1 MTTTEYLKQRGIE
14 LLDFFGIKPT
24 SSLVI
29 KTLRG
34 EVLTIEHR
42 LPKAEEKEFIEEF
55 LQGKPSIP
63 AVQIERVQFP
73 NDLNGTEAADLEHKV
88 RIDQAYYERKQ
99 EYVFETNFGLS
110 FSREDWNRQCWR
122 SKTYDSDKSEYLI
135 AVRDKS
141 TPDRKIIG
149 HSTHSSEKEIE
160 AIQGSFSKYKDID
173 SKDTAIETYII
184 FNSNDPEYKKAKTEN
199 LERYL
204 DDPRNK
210 VSLINVID
218 IPETV
223 LIYSNENN
231 IHKLYSGNNIFQDFY
246 NENYNKPGTASVCT
260 TDALHMLSDCIKY
273 KIPLK
278 EIDFMKIENQFFAPE
293 LNYYIHSRISNNMDI
308 DKRNL
313 YDDTVNNEVKLCY
326 TDYRAFLKEH
336 NLSDIPRDLSFI
348 NEAVMYNPST
358 LEILTDKEKQSI
370 NWQDLLESSMESPL
384 KHMPKELITFDL
396 LYKANYYEPE
406 MIYKHLPSSFSNEQI
421 VKLIEKSYRS
431 ENSIDNNGR
440 KLTVL
445 INALP
450 NDLKNKGLVSEL
462 HKQFD
467 KTYLLK
473 ELAYSLIVLDL
484 EKNNKNAINAIE
496 HFKNSRFIIDY
507 DPCGFDNSWGQVC
520 GGEYYTNS
528 NMLNPADKFEP
539 DLLTIKQWHD
549 IASQDTRMLEFIPES
564 IIKEET
570 FWENY
575 QEFIGKGGYL
585 NNPDNEYCM
594 EKFDEYQVFDKM
606 PEHLKTNPDICLD
619 LLEKKAISLSFIKNP
634 TEEHYL
640 LVNPQDYDR
649 IPLDLREKDSFKDL
663 ALKAFSIEKWNILNI
678 PEKFI
683 TQEMVSEALSHDMEL
698 CNRIPIHYLS
708 EELLCNKIKNYKHQ
722 GAFSEINRSGEHPQ
736 YIEYE
741 LSNHKK
747 VLQYVPEEL
756 KTDLVCQAALKA
768 NPENA
773 AFLPQNH
780 YTNEEKELVS
790 TQKAEVSNKA
800 FPEKLKTDQEKD
812 YLIDKFDVHEVIS
825 KMPEDLKN
833 NPNIFYDYL
842 QSQQYNPI
850 QKLQLTELA
859 NTESPISKM
868 RLNIKSFVKPNFSQF
883 PFSEMPLD
891 IKQSVTN
898 LIESHEKVTKDY
910 FTIRNKVSPYI
921 IKDYVLKDGLIVLH
935 DSIANL
941 EKIKESFLNR
951 INKNNKAQQADKQE
965 LPLIKFNSKFEKY
978 SDLLPK
984 DLEAK
989 LSEDKEFLSSK
1000 VEEDKRILENKYDFH
1015 RVENV
1020 EEFNDLCKEIIYQ
1033 KAAMNILNNRIEE
1046 NNDCAIRIERESP
1059 SRKDYSNINNEL
1071 KTTFIKNILPL
1082 FKNLEF
1088 KTDEKIFINNDYTFF
1103 FQSQKHDSNVEIS
1116 NLSNELSSDMSY
1128 SLKQDVMFLA
1138 SNFHGCQIKQSCLN
1152 ENNLLRT
1159 VSSEALELFKTSD
1172 IYKSIN
1178 LSYKSE
1184 IESELLLRR
1193 NNTPELKV
1201 GHTDNK
1207 KELEKQKN
1215 DRNSSEIR
1223 RTGMENRNIL
1233 HPKRKKEL
1241 SNSNRISKSSINN
1254 RDSNRR
1260 RKGPKL

>member
-88 RIDQAYYERKQ
+88 RTDQAYYERKQ

-122 SKTYDSDKSEYLI
+122 SKIYDSDKSEYLI

-160 AIQGSFSKYKDID
+160 AIQRSFSKYKDID

-184 FNSNDPEYKKAKTEN
+184 FNSNDPEYQKAKTED

-231 IHKLYSGNNIFQDFY
+231 IHKLYSGKNIFEDFY

-260 TDALHMLSDCIKY
+260 TDALHMLNDCIKF

-308 DKRNL
+308 DKRDL
-313 YDDTVNNEVKLCY
+313 YEDTINEEVKQCY

-358 LEILTDKEKQSI
+358 LEILTDKEKQGI

-384 KHMPKELITFDL
+384 KYMPKELITFDL

-406 MIYKHLPSSFSNEQI
+406 MIYKHLPSSFTNEQI
-421 VKLIEKSYRS
+421 VKLIEKNYRS
-431 ENSIDNNGR
+431 ENSIDNNGL
-440 KLTVL
+440 KLSVL

-467 KTYLLK
+467 KTDLLK
-473 ELAYSLIVLDL
+473 ELAYSLIGLDL
-484 EKNNKNAINAIE
+484 EKNNKNAINAME

-520 GGEYYTNS
+520 GGEYYINS

-549 IASQDTRMLEFIPES
+549 IASQDTRMIEFIPKS
-564 IIKEET
+564 IIKEEA

-575 QEFIGKGGYL
+575 QDYIGKGGYL

-594 EKFDEYQVFDKM
+594 EKFDEYQVFSKM
-606 PEHLKTNPDICLD
+606 PEHLQTNPDICLD
-619 LLEKKAISLSFIKNP
+619 LLEKKAVSISFIKNP
-634 TEEHYL
+634 TEDHYL

-649 IPLDLREKDSFKDL
+649 IPLDLRKKDSFKDL
-663 ALKAFSIEKWNILNI
+663 ALKAFNIEKWNILHI

-698 CNRIPIHYLS
+698 CNKIPIHYLS

-773 AFLPQNH
+773 AFLPKNH
-780 YTNEEKELVS
+780 LNNNTMNDLKIENLHLREL
-790 TQKAEVSNKA
+790 NKD
-800 FPEKLKTDQEKD
+800 EIDILHKIQMSGKVVDSGISEGNKD
-812 YLIDKFDVHEVIS
+812 LIDK
-825 KMPEDLKN
+825 
-833 NPNIFYDYL
+833 Y
-842 QSQQYNPI
+842 
-850 QKLQLTELA
+850 
-859 NTESPISKM
+859 
-868 RLNIKSFVKPNFSQF
+868 FSQDNKELITAIKNDD
-883 PFSEMPLD
+883 SGMIAD
-891 IKQSVTN
+891 IEGRRRLTAGEILESRGIIPDGTTAKTLEEEGYKVELLKSKINSKTENHLGVDKTNMKTVNNNAPMTEKKQSVPLNTLGEVKTAQKSQGKTN
-898 LIESHEKVTKDY
+898 T
-910 FTIRNKVSPYI
+910 NP
-921 IKDYVLKDGLIVLH
+921 
-935 DSIANL
+935 
-941 EKIKESFLNR
+941 
-951 INKNNKAQQADKQE
+951 
-965 LPLIKFNSKFEKY
+965 
-978 SDLLPK
+978 
-984 DLEAK
+984 
-989 LSEDKEFLSSK
+989 
-1000 VEEDKRILENKYDFH
+1000 
-1015 RVENV
+1015 
-1020 EEFNDLCKEIIYQ
+1020 
-1033 KAAMNILNNRIEE
+1033 
-1046 NNDCAIRIERESP
+1046 
-1059 SRKDYSNINNEL
+1059 
-1071 KTTFIKNILPL
+1071 TT
-1082 FKNLEF
+1082 
-1088 KTDEKIFINNDYTFF
+1088 
-1103 FQSQKHDSNVEIS
+1103 
-1116 NLSNELSSDMSY
+1116 
-1128 SLKQDVMFLA
+1128 
-1138 SNFHGCQIKQSCLN
+1138 G
-1152 ENNLLRT
+1152 
-1159 VSSEALELFKTSD
+1159 
-1172 IYKSIN
+1172 
-1178 LSYKSE
+1178 
-1184 IESELLLRR
+1184 
-1193 NNTPELKV
+1193 
-1201 GHTDNK
+1201 
-1207 KELEKQKN
+1207 
-1215 DRNSSEIR
+1215 
-1223 RTGMENRNIL
+1223 NIL
-1233 HPKRKKEL
+1233 HSNHKDKL
-1241 SNSNRISKSSINN
+1241 SNSNKISKSHTNI
-1254 RDSNRR
+1254 RDSNRKR
-1260 RKGPKL
+1260 RSHKL

>member
-308 DKRNL
+308 DKRDL
-313 YDDTVNNEVKLCY
+313 YEDTINEEVKQCY

-358 LEILTDKEKQSI
+358 LEILTDKEKQGI

-384 KHMPKELITFDL
+384 KYMPKELITFDL

-406 MIYKHLPSSFSNEQI
+406 MIYKHLPSSFTNEQI
-421 VKLIEKSYRS
+421 VKLIEKNYRS
-431 ENSIDNNGR
+431 ENSIDNNGL
-440 KLTVL
+440 KLSVL

-467 KTYLLK
+467 KTDLLK
-473 ELAYSLIVLDL
+473 ELAYSLIELDL
-484 EKNNKNAINAIE
+484 EKNNKNAINAME

-575 QEFIGKGGYL
+575 QDFIGKGGYL
-585 NNPDNEYCM
+585 NNPDNDYCM
-594 EKFDEYQVFDKM
+594 DKFDEYQVFSKM
-606 PEHLKTNPDICLD
+606 PEHLKTNPDICRD

-708 EELLCNKIKNYKHQ
+708 EELLCDKIKNYKHQ

-773 AFLPQNH
+773 AFLPKNH
-780 YTNEEKELVS
+780 LNNNTMNDLKIENLHLREL
-790 TQKAEVSNKA
+790 NKDEIDILHKIQMSGRVVD
-800 FPEKLKTDQEKD
+800 PGISEGNKD
-812 YLIDKFDVHEVIS
+812 LIDK
-825 KMPEDLKN
+825 
-833 NPNIFYDYL
+833 Y
-842 QSQQYNPI
+842 
-850 QKLQLTELA
+850 
-859 NTESPISKM
+859 
-868 RLNIKSFVKPNFSQF
+868 FSQDNKELITAIENDD
-883 PFSEMPLD
+883 SGMIAD
-891 IKQSVTN
+891 IEGRRRLTAGEILESKGIIPGGTTAKTLEEEGYKVELLKSKINSKTENHLGVDKTNMKTVNNNDPMTGKKQSV
-898 LIESHEKVTKDY
+898 
-910 FTIRNKVSPYI
+910 P
-921 IKDYVLKDGLIVLH
+921 
-935 DSIANL
+935 
-941 EKIKESFLNR
+941 LNTLGEV
-951 INKNNKAQQADKQE
+951 KTAQKSQGK
-965 LPLIKFNSKFEKY
+965 
-978 SDLLPK
+978 
-984 DLEAK
+984 
-989 LSEDKEFLSSK
+989 
-1000 VEEDKRILENKYDFH
+1000 
-1015 RVENV
+1015 
-1020 EEFNDLCKEIIYQ
+1020 
-1033 KAAMNILNNRIEE
+1033 MNI
-1046 NNDCAIRIERESP
+1046 
-1059 SRKDYSNINNEL
+1059 
-1071 KTTFIKNILPL
+1071 
-1082 FKNLEF
+1082 
-1088 KTDEKIFINNDYTFF
+1088 
-1103 FQSQKHDSNVEIS
+1103 
-1116 NLSNELSSDMSY
+1116 
-1128 SLKQDVMFLA
+1128 
-1138 SNFHGCQIKQSCLN
+1138 
-1152 ENNLLRT
+1152 
-1159 VSSEALELFKTSD
+1159 
-1172 IYKSIN
+1172 
-1178 LSYKSE
+1178 
-1184 IESELLLRR
+1184 
-1193 NNTPELKV
+1193 TPA
-1201 GHTDNK
+1201 
-1207 KELEKQKN
+1207 
-1215 DRNSSEIR
+1215 
-1223 RTGMENRNIL
+1223 TGNIL
-1233 HPKRKKEL
+1233 HSNHKDKL
-1241 SNSNRISKSSINN
+1241 SNSNKISKSHTNN
-1254 RDSNRR
+1254 RDSNRKR
-1260 RKGPKL
+1260 RGHKL